1 MKISAR
7 SIIYALVAFA
17 TFISVACVS
26 SCHKIEE
33 WDDNAQGNFDAL
45 WTLIDRHYCFFQDK
59 DIDWKEVYDRYHKRL
74 YPGMSS
80 HMLFGLCSEMVNELK
95 DGHVNLSASFNTS
108 YYRNWWSDYPQNY
121 DERIIQQ
128 NYLGFDYK
136 SLGSIY
142 YSVLRQNIGYI
153 RYPSFSSSLGEGNID
168 AILLDLYLCNG
179 LIIDIR
185 NNGGGELTN
194 AETLIKR
201 FLTERTLAG
210 YMINKTGPGHNDF
223 SDPTP
228 YYFEPAG
235 DGHQMWSKPVVV
247 LTNRSTFSAANNFV
261 SIMQYLPNVKIAGA
275 RTGGGSGMPV
285 SFELPNGWAIRMST
299 VSVLDPKGK
308 VTEYGI
314 DPSPGCEVDLDPVA
328 ALRGIDT
335 MLEKAIEIASGQN
348 F

>member
-1 MKISAR
+1 MKISAT
-7 SIIYALVAFA
+7 SLINAAVTLTVTLAVLSA
-17 TFISVACVS
+17 A

-33 WDDNAQGNFDAL
+33 WEDNTQGNFDAL
-45 WTLIDRHYCFFQDK
+45 WTLVDNHYCFFSDK
-59 DIDWKEVYDRYHKRL
+59 DIDWNEVYTRYHSRI

-80 HMLFGLCSEMVNELK
+80 HMLFDVCSDMVNELR
-95 DGHVNLSASFNTS
+95 DGHVNLSAAFNTS

-136 SLGSIY
+136 SLGSVY
-142 YSVLRQNIGYI
+142 YSVLRQNVGYI
-153 RYPSFSSSLGEGNID
+153 RYPSFAAALGEGNID

-201 FLTERTLAG
+201 FISERTLAG

-223 SDPTP
+223 SEPSP
-228 YYFEPAG
+228 YYYEPAG
-235 DGHQMWSKPVVV
+235 DGHLMWSKPVVV

-261 SIMQYLPNVKIAGA
+261 SIMQYLPNVRISGA

-285 SFELPNGWAIRMST
+285 SYELPNGWAIRMSS
-299 VSVLDPKGK
+299 VSVLDPKGI

-314 DPSPGCEVDLDPVA
+314 DPSPGCESELDPVA
-328 ALRGIDT
+328 ALSGIDT
-335 MLEKAIEIASGQN
+335 MLEKAIEIVSGEN